1 LIAGLFVGIV
11 RFIWEYSYTAMP
23 CQLEHLDK
31 RPSIVRF
38 NFLYFSIVLFIISG
52 IVTIVVSLLTKP
64 IPEKY
69 VSSIFQ
75 IDFYNS
81 IRLDIGSNG
90 F

>member
-1 LIAGLFVGIV
+1 MSGLLFGIV

-38 NFLYFSIVLFIISG
+38 HFLYFSVFLFIISG

-69 VSSIFQ
+69 VS
-75 IDFYNS
+75 YN
-81 IRLDIGSNG
+81 
-90 F
+90 